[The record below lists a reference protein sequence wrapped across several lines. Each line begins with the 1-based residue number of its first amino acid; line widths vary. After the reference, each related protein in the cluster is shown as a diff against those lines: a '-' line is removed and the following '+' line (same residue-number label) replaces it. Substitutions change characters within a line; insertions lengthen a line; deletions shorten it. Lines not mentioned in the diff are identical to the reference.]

1 MAYTKLFNSIVTST
15 IWLETDRTRIV
26 WITMLALA
34 DANGEVQASVPG
46 LAHVAGV
53 PVDDCRAALDKFLAP
68 DPDSRTKDDEGRRI
82 EPIDGGWH
90 LLNHAK
96 YRAMASGDDR
106 NAKAAERQRRHRE
119 KLKRNVTVTHSNA
132 SVTLSN
138 GQSHTPS
145 HAEAD
150 SEAEEKALKPQIP
163 PSGGVKARKPR
174 QAPARDAVI
183 DCLATLDGTPL
194 SQVTRSNWTT
204 AAVKAASIR
213 SVCPD
218 VTPEEI
224 HRRARNY
231 RKYYPDTRISLTAGA
246 MEKHWGRCD
255 AFNAQT
261 EFSEAPLIPKD
272 LRT

>member
-53 PVDDCRAALDKFLAP
+53 PVEDCRAALDKFLSP
-68 DPDSRTKDDEGRRI
+68 DLDSRTKDDEGRRI

-119 KLKRNVTVTHSNA
+119 KTKRNVTVTPCHA
-132 SVTLSN
+132 SVTVSN
-138 GQSHTPS
+138 APSHTPS
-145 HAEAD
+145 HAEAEAEAEAD
-150 SEAEEKALKPQIP
+150 SEKPNTERRVTAARAVFIP
-163 PSGGVKARKPR
+163 PTESEWMEHAQSKFPNWPRPQVLSAFNHYVGNGWRSGKNPVKIWRG
-174 QAPARDAVI
+174 
-183 DCLATLDGTPL
+183 CLATCYHRWEAENTKPINSDF
-194 SQVTRSNWTT
+194 
-204 AAVKAASIR
+204 AALMAKAKLNCA
-213 SVCPD
+213 
-218 VTPEEI
+218 PE
-224 HRRARNY
+224 
-231 RKYYPDTRISLTAGA
+231 
-246 MEKHWGRCD
+246 
-255 AFNAQT
+255 
-261 EFSEAPLIPKD
+261 
-272 LRT
+272 